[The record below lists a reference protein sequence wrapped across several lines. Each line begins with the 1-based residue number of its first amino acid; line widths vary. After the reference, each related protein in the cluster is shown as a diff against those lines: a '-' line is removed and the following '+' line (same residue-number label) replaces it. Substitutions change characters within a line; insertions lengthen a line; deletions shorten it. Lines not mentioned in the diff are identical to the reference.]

1 MPILW
6 VFETDVS
13 HVFCIKRKVDKIS
26 SCLLKPFF
34 LKQVKYSAREG
45 EKEREGGGEERKEKE
60 KVKTAVSLL
69 SPKTISKF
77 CFLRMPEFGK
87 VIFCIW
93 IRILRRSTI
102 SKRFVRTFKLSIARQ
117 RLGNCATSFKALRFL
132 AKFPGVYCS
141 VSCTVCYL
149 FLWRRFKFKPRWH
162 EKVGL
167 CFEQFFLMKH
177 LSGTASRYFSP

>member
-1 MPILW
+1 MPIFW

-13 HVFCIKRKVDKIS
+13 DVFCIKRNVDKIS
-26 SCLLKPFF
+26 SCLLETFF
-34 LKQVKYSAREG
+34 SETSSTKYSAREG

-87 VIFCIW
+87 VIFFIW

-102 SKRFVRTFKLSIARQ
+102 SKRFVLTFKLSIARQ
-117 RLGNCATSFKALRFL
+117 RLGNCATSFKTPRFL
-132 AKFPGVYCS
+132 GKIDRGKWLNFVYSLLSLFMAAILVLTGV
-141 VSCTVCYL
+141 T
-149 FLWRRFKFKPRWH
+149 
-162 EKVGL
+162 
-167 CFEQFFLMKH
+167 
-177 LSGTASRYFSP
+177 